1 MYHEFH
7 SRLTDSGQCERK
19 FRARTVQE
27 HKMKLS
33 REAKRAENPQFKP
46 YVLFR
51 YYRYYSVIPVVIPS
65 KLKISFQARKLPV
78 TFHQ

>member
-27 HKMKLS
+27 HKMKLN

-51 YYRYYSVIPVVIPS
+51 YHGY
-65 KLKISFQARKLPV
+65 
-78 TFHQ
+78 